1 MPITPEQAAQV
12 WSRADLLYPPEAVE
26 AAIGRMAAA
35 IARRLSGTNPLVLT
49 VMTGGVVPAGLL
61 LPRLR
66 FPLGFDYVHATRYR
80 GQTTGG
86 DLRWIRRS
94 GQPLVGR
101 VVLLVDDILDQG
113 ITLAEIARDCREQ
126 GASEVLSAVLV
137 EKRHA
142 RKNGFRADF
151 VGLEVE
157 DRYVFGY
164 GMDYHGFLRNA
175 DGIYA
180 VSGD

>member
-1 MPITPEQAAQV
+1 MSITPREAAEA
-12 WSRADLLYPPEAVE
+12 WAHADLLHPAAAVE
-26 AAIGRMAAA
+26 SALDRMAAA
-35 IARRLSGTNPLVLT
+35 ISERLSDADPLLLT

-66 FPLGFDYVHATRYR
+66 FPLGLDYVHATRYR
-80 GQTTGG
+80 GQTSGG
-86 DLRWIRRS
+86 SLHWIQRPT
-94 GQPLVGR
+94 QPLAGR

-113 ITLAEIARDCREQ
+113 VTLAEIARDCRER
-126 GASEVLSAVLV
+126 GAREVLSAVLV
-137 EKRHA
+137 EKRHE
-142 RKNGFRADF
+142 RKSGFRADF

-164 GMDYHGFLRNA
+164 GMDYRGYLRNA

-180 VSGD
+180 VADD